1 MHDTDRPNIEAVRQ
15 YGGEHW
21 QWDKLDLISKMG
33 NAMGTLYK
41 LWMPPLDSS
50 IWLTLELDIV
60 LPGYTRRTLILNDVI

>member
-1 MHDTDRPNIEAVRQ
+1 MDRPNIEAVRQ

-41 LWMPPLDSS
+41 LDATTGQFNLWISYSLATP
-50 IWLTLELDIV
+50 EE
-60 LPGYTRRTLILNDVI
+60 R